1 MGAEPALLNA
11 DPIGDTQ
18 STYACMGAYVL
29 VVEDQ
34 ELLREMLV
42 QLLTMGGYRAVGV
55 PHGQAALNHLRSTA
69 SERPCLI
76 LLDLMMPVMDG
87 WEFRRAQLADAGL
100 AGIPVVVLTGLGES
114 QANVS
119 SLRIER
125 VVTKPPRM
133 DHLLSLVRTYCGPG
147 QLQG

>member
-11 DPIGDTQ
+11 DPIGDTE
-18 STYACMGAYVL
+18 SSEACTGAYVL

-34 ELLREMLV
+34 DLLREMLV
-42 QLLTMGGYRAVGV
+42 QLLAAGGYRAVGV
-55 PHGQAALNHLRSTA
+55 PHGQAALDHLRNPGT
-69 SERPCLI
+69 EKPCLI
-76 LLDLMMPVMDG
+76 LLALMMPVMDG
-87 WEFRRAQLADAGL
+87 WEFRRAQLADVGL

-119 SLRIER
+119 SLRIDR

-133 DHLLSLVRTYCGPG
+133 DQLLALVRTYCGPG
-147 QLQG
+147 QP